1 MIMLNINSPSRL
13 VAGFLGALIV
23 SFATLVPGGLIET
36 RDFSHL
42 DPIVFWGFN
51 AFLIGLAIGGL
62 GTLYFLWKNSRQ
74 AYKFAIA
81 IAWLYIVVFI
91 LDWAQ
96 VFPVSSD
103 SMSVALCG
111 IEIFGAVCCAYVI
124 AFSHKALGH
133 F

>member
-1 MIMLNINSPSRL
+1 MLNINSPSRL

-62 GTLYFLWKNSRQ
+62 GTLYFLWKNHHQ